1 MIYDRQKKK
10 VNIGAAS
17 GQAGINLRS
26 EVMSAG

>member
-10 VNIGAAS
+10 GNIGGAN